1 MNIILKTDIAGLGY
15 KNDTVTVKPGY
26 GRNYLI
32 PQGFAIMATDS
43 NKKIVAENIRQAA
56 HKAEKIKTEA
66 QAIAEGIGDMTLT
79 IPAKAGDSGKIFGR
93 VTNTQVADALR
104 EKGFD
109 IDRKKITVDDV
120 KNLGSYEAS
129 LDLHKDVKHKVKF
142 EVVAAYYSAG
152 LCSLLSPQK
161 KTRPGLVVAITK
173 PGRWFSLRSTPY
185 SAIPSKALFSDQFEN
200 VLPDSIG

>member
-15 KNDTVTVKPGY
+15 KNDTVVVKPGY

-32 PQGFAIMATDS
+32 PQGYAVMATDS

-56 HKAEKIKTEA
+56 HKAEKIKSDAE
-66 QAIAEGIGDMTLT
+66 AIAESIGDMVLT
-79 IPAKAGDSGKIFGR
+79 IQAKAGDSGKIFGR

-120 KNLGSYEAS
+120 KTLGTYEAS
-129 LDLHKDVKHKVKF
+129 LDLHKEVKHKVKF
-142 EVVAAYYSAG
+142 EVVEAA
-152 LCSLLSPQK
+152 
-161 KTRPGLVVAITK
+161 
-173 PGRWFSLRSTPY
+173 
-185 SAIPSKALFSDQFEN
+185 
-200 VLPDSIG
+200 